1 MDFQTIL
8 HSILTVVIV
17 VAQIAT
23 VYLAARGNRWTWIL
37 GIVTGLILCY
47 NFLSD
52 RLYMS
57 LAFQVYS
64 IAASIGG
71 VFIWKKKEED
81 NKRTICWGNPFWP
94 LLVVVGLTAAVYYF
108 DAQVLKSNLPVLD
121 CAITSLQAV
130 ATFLMVRKDINA
142 WICYLICDAIYIPLG
157 IIGGNYQWL
166 FISGIFLITSTFGF
180 ITFIKAYLKI
190 KQEKAQANRTENS

>member
-1 MDFQTIL
+1 MDLQTIF

-64 IAASIGG
+64 IAASTTN
-71 VFIWKKKEED
+71 E
-81 NKRTICWGNPFWP
+81 PS
-94 LLVVVGLTAAVYYF
+94 VG
-108 DAQVLKSNLPVLD
+108 
-121 CAITSLQAV
+121 AIP
-130 ATFLMVRKDINA
+130 
-142 WICYLICDAIYIPLG
+142 YG
-157 IIGGNYQWL
+157 H
-166 FISGIFLITSTFGF
+166 
-180 ITFIKAYLKI
+180 
-190 KQEKAQANRTENS
+190 

>member
-1 MDFQTIL
+1 MDLQTIL
-8 HSILTVVIV
+8 HSLLTVVIV

-71 VFIWKKKEED
+71 VFIWKR
-81 NKRTICWGNPFWP
+81 KRRTTNEPSGGAIPYGHCWWWSGSLLPFTISMPRC
-94 LLVVVGLTAAVYYF
+94 
-108 DAQVLKSNLPVLD
+108 
-121 CAITSLQAV
+121 
-130 ATFLMVRKDINA
+130 
-142 WICYLICDAIYIPLG
+142 
-157 IIGGNYQWL
+157 
-166 FISGIFLITSTFGF
+166 
-180 ITFIKAYLKI
+180 
-190 KQEKAQANRTENS
+190 